1 MRNVMVAAALALL
14 TTAPIA
20 DAAVWLD
27 NTGMGCGWTCPDSQG
42 PMVTGTYRGN
52 DLAHFNVC
60 AANVNNEG
68 YRPGYNLTFSPI
80 NGELYHNACVV
91 GYGGRETFVNN
102 TFKCLCGRRFP
113 R

>member
-1 MRNVMVAAALALL
+1 MRNLVVAAALALL

-20 DAAVWLD
+20 DAAVWVD
-27 NTGMGCGWTCPDSQG
+27 NTGMGCSWSCPNDQP
-42 PMVTGTYRGN
+42 PMVTDTYGN
-52 DLAHFNVC
+52 FAPAKFNVC

-80 NGELYHNACVV
+80 NGDLYHNACVV
-91 GYGGRETFVNN
+91 GYGGRETFINN